1 MFDFAANINILWLRL
16 LSAFLLQGS
25 PLKVVSSKDTLSRH
39 DLVNVADELFSHS
52 SAKISELAVNLGI
65 PEPDLCTLK
74 QFCTAED
81 YPLLILLEWK
91 KRGII
96 ASRPQLISALLE
108 CGLRALAMKLDSAS
122 KQVTCQI
129 VLDS

>member
-1 MFDFAANINILWLRL
+1 M
-16 LSAFLLQGS
+16 
-25 PLKVVSSKDTLSRH
+25 
-39 DLVNVADELFSHS
+39 NVADELFNHS

-91 KRGII
+91 KRRTV
-96 ASRPQLISALLE
+96 ASRPQLIGALLE
-108 CGLRALAMKLDSAS
+108 CGLRTLAVKLDSAS
-122 KQVTCQI
+122 KQVTCQT